1 MVLRFMVE
9 IEVKNDGA
17 TQELGQRDL
26 ALMLMNVL
34 EHDKGLDAIPWVI
47 ARHYSLVKD

>member
-17 TQELGQRDL
+17 TQELGEHDL
-26 ALMLMNVL
+26 ALMLLGVL
-34 EHDKGLDAIPWVI
+34 ENNKLASIPWVI
-47 ARHYSLVKD
+47 NQHYSLVKE